1 MDRKVYKLW
10 FCLCLLVLFIS
21 ERLLR
26 PKEVCQRLGIS
37 YSTLSRWVREGRIK
51 AIRTAGGKYRIPESE
66 VRRIIEGIPAGEVR
80 AVVYA
85 RVSSSDQKSDLERQ
99 VQYLTQYCSAKGY
112 RVVDVLTDVASG
124 LKADRRGLLKLFEYV
139 VNKKV
144 GVVVVAYRDRL
155 TRFGFEYLEY
165 FFRQY
170 GVRIEVVLG
179 EEPKDAH
186 RELVEDLIEI
196 VTSFAGKLYGLRSHK
211 KKRFLEEF
219 KELLEE
225 VEKDE
230 GN

>member
-1 MDRKVYKLW
+1 M
-10 FCLCLLVLFIS
+10 LLIS

-99 VQYLTQYCSAKGY
+99 VEYLTQYCSARGY
-112 RVVDVLTDVASG
+112 RVVDVLSDVASG
-124 LKADRRGLLKLFEYV
+124 LKTDRRGLLKLFNYV
-139 VNKKV
+139 VSRQV
-144 GVVVVAYRDRL
+144 DVVVVTYRDRL

-165 FFRQY
+165 FFKQY
-170 GVRIEVVLG
+170 GVRIEVVYG
-179 EEPKDAH
+179 DEPKDAH
-186 RELVEDLIEI
+186 QELVEDLLSI
-196 VTSFAGKLYGLRSHK
+196 VTSFAGKLYGMRSHR
-211 KKRFLEEF
+211 KKRLVEGF
-219 KELLEE
+219 KKLVEE
-225 VEKDE
+225 VEKGGGE
-230 GN
+230 SG